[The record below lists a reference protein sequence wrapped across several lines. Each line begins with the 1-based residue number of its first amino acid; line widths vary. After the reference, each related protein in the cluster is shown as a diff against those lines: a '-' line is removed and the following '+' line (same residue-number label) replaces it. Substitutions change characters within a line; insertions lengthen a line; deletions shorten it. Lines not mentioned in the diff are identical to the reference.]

1 MENHSDKNYGRPSPK
16 RIMWVP
22 ESWRGWTHMKTFTNF
37 SLCVCVCVSVNHIF
51 PSQLFYLTFTL
62 INLKKT
68 LFQLLA
74 FHKSINYPQTINE
87 DRCHGGNDYL
97 INTGKFFELIEKW
110 KKRNAKQKRKRRE
123 ESKKAN
129 WEEGMW
135 WQNLD
140 LHNKPNISLL
150 LVWSKVQKSRV
161 FTVKPQIS
169 GFSWTM
175 RRWGQTLPWQQRW
188 WPSLS
193 RGGSCPHGGHRPGV
207 FSWGRAAASP
217 KQNLT
222 GGGLIQALPEGVGVG
237 CSGCRYKP
245 SGPTQTWS
253 RSPRRCCVQALILG
267 RPGSVGS
274 GVA

>member
-1 MENHSDKNYGRPSPK
+1 
-16 RIMWVP
+16 
-22 ESWRGWTHMKTFTNF
+22 MKTFTNF

-129 WEEGMW
+129 
-135 WQNLD
+135 
-140 LHNKPNISLL
+140 
-150 LVWSKVQKSRV
+150 
-161 FTVKPQIS
+161 
-169 GFSWTM
+169 
-175 RRWGQTLPWQQRW
+175 
-188 WPSLS
+188 
-193 RGGSCPHGGHRPGV
+193 
-207 FSWGRAAASP
+207 
-217 KQNLT
+217 
-222 GGGLIQALPEGVGVG
+222 
-237 CSGCRYKP
+237 
-245 SGPTQTWS
+245 
-253 RSPRRCCVQALILG
+253 
-267 RPGSVGS
+267 
-274 GVA
+274 